1 MNLGIYIVNKCT
13 VKFIFA
19 DNKYGEF
26 DVEMQQKMTLN
37 NIALTTGD
45 VMTFE
50 DFMSRINKYF
60 VFMYDSP
67 C

>member
-1 MNLGIYIVNKCT
+1 
-13 VKFIFA
+13 
-19 DNKYGEF
+19 
-26 DVEMQQKMTLN
+26 MTLN

-67 C
+67 CWSDKNKANYSVSKHEIA